1 MKLQNLVRALFLL
14 ALPLAVCN
22 SGSAASLQGQVTAIV
37 DGDSFTLV
45 SQKLPVRI
53 RLLAVAVPEGS
64 QAYAGVARQHLSDL
78 ILNKYVVVRYSAL
91 QDFLIGQVLMGDM
104 DIGAQMIRDGVAWYD
119 KSDERMLSETERQ
132 LYALSMDAAR
142 NEHRG
147 LWQDAA
153 PVAPWDYRNAQPAT
167 VKLNDEPVTVAPETR
182 AKRKPRGL
190 SSEDLMGGV
199 IKPGSMTGR
208 PNVRPISNNGSPG
221 RWSTY
226 EPADHHFSI
235 LAPSDGAEISYPVL
249 DTDGNSVDIHY
260 VMGNNGGTFYLLLWG
275 TTANAHSTDA
285 SASAEALDAMLSGIN
300 QMTARAGV
308 IVTAIPGRSLKLN
321 GYVGRQYSLEAG
333 PASGTVRILSKQI
346 GATRELFLM
355 CVLNGPESN
364 SSGAEFLNSFQIRG
378 ASEQKAV
385 SSKQ

>member
-14 ALPLAVCN
+14 ALPFAVCN

-45 SQKLPVRI
+45 SQKLPVKI
-53 RLLAVAVPEGS
+53 RLLAVAVPEGN
-64 QAYAGVARQHLSDL
+64 QAYAAVARQHLSDL

-91 QDFLIGQVLMGDM
+91 QEFLIGQVLMGEM

-153 PVAPWDYRNAQPAT
+153 PVAPWDYRNAQLSA
-167 VKLNDEPVTVAPETR
+167 VKLKDAAPSLQPPAEMKRR
-182 AKRKPRGL
+182 ARSL

-208 PNVRPISNNGSPG
+208 PNVWPISDNRSPG

-235 LAPSDGAEISYPVL
+235 LAPSDGVKISYPVL
-249 DTDGNSVDIHY
+249 DTDGNSVDINY
-260 VMGNNGGTFYLLLWG
+260 VMGNSGGTFYFLLWA
-275 TTANAHSTDA
+275 TTANANSSDA
-285 SASAEALDAMLSGIN
+285 SASAEALAATLSGIN
-300 QMTARAGV
+300 QMTAQAGV
-308 IVTAIPGRSLKLN
+308 RVTATPGRSLKLN
-321 GYVGRQYSLEAG
+321 GYVGRQYSLAAG
-333 PASGTVRILSKQI
+333 PASGTIRVLSKQI
-346 GATRELFLM
+346 GVSRELFLL
-355 CVLNGPESN
+355 CVLNGPESDA
-364 SSGAEFLNSFQIRG
+364 SGTEFLNSFQI
-378 ASEQKAV
+378 K
-385 SSKQ
+385 